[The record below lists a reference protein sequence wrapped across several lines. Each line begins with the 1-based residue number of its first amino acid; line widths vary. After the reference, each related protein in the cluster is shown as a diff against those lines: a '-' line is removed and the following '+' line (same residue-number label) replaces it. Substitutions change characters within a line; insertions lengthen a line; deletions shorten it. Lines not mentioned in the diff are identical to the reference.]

1 MDNIDKKLIQA
12 LTYNART
19 SLSDLARQ
27 IGIARTTVQSRIE
40 RLEKAGT
47 IRGYTI
53 RMGSANRPLI
63 RASVLIA
70 FDPHNG
76 GEVLSKLRILP
87 EVRRAHTTSGR
98 FDMLVEIAAQ
108 TTTDLDRIL
117 DQIGSAKGVK
127 NTYRK
132 IVDMKQIY
140 IVVIVSK
147 HCCMEAKYKW
157 AEEKNLK

>member
-47 IRGYTI
+47 IRGYSI

-127 NTYRK
+127 SSESL
-132 IVDMKQIY
+132 IY
-140 IVVIVSK
+140 LTTKLDRGAS
-147 HCCMEAKYKW
+147 
-157 AEEKNLK
+157 L

>member
-76 GEVLSKLRILP
+76 AEVLSKLRILP
-87 EVRRAHTTSGR
+87 EVRRAHTISGR

-117 DQIGSAKGVK
+117 DHIGSAKGVK
-127 NTYRK
+127 SSENL
-132 IVDMKQIY
+132 IY
-140 IVVIVSK
+140 LTTNWTGGHLCNRCLDV
-147 HCCMEAKYKW
+147 
-157 AEEKNLK
+157 

>member
-98 FDMLVEIAAQ
+98 FDMLVEIAVQ

-117 DQIGSAKGVK
+117 DQNWVI
-127 NTYRK
+127 
-132 IVDMKQIY
+132 IVLTWIDNEGPHY
-140 IVVIVSK
+140 
-147 HCCMEAKYKW
+147 
-157 AEEKNLK
+157 LL

>member
-87 EVRRAHTTSGR
+87 VVRRAHTTSGR

-127 NTYRK
+127 SSESL
-132 IVDMKQIY
+132 IY
-140 IVVIVSK
+140 LTTKLDRGAS
-147 HCCMEAKYKW
+147 
-157 AEEKNLK
+157 L